1 MIGIKYP
8 IFQGGMAWIADANLA
23 AAVSNGGGLGII
35 SAMNADAEYLRGQIV
50 RARELT
56 DEPFGVNIMLMSPF
70 ADEVAQI
77 AAEEKVKVITT
88 GAGNPTKYMKL
99 WKDAGITVVPV
110 VASCAMAKMVERAG
124 ADAVI
129 AEGQESGGHIGELCT
144 MAMVPQV
151 ADAVSIPVL
160 AAGGIADG
168 RGVAASFMLGAVGV
182 QLGTRFLVARECG
195 VHQNYKDAVLAAGDI
210 STVTTGRRFGGNT
223 CRQLKNKFSRNFT
236 TFEYSAEATPESVAA
251 LGVGALRKAAV
262 EGDKDAGCFLAGQIA
277 GMLNKEQSAEEI
289 VTEICNDAENL
300 LKGATKW
307 LKSE

>member
-56 DEPFGVNIMLMSPF
+56 HEPFGVNIMLMSPF

-223 CRQLKNKFSRNFT
+223 CRQIK
-236 TFEYSAEATPESVAA
+236 ATAESVAM
-251 LGVGALRKAAV
+251 LGAGALRRAAV
-262 EGDKDAGCFLAGQIA
+262 DGDAKNGSLLCGQIA
-277 GMLNKEQSAEEI
+277 GLVNKEQSAAEIIEEI
-289 VTEICNDAENL
+289 FSEAEEL
-300 LKGATKW
+300 LRGTKFAD
-307 LKSE
+307 

>member
-129 AEGQESGGHIGELCT
+129 PADTSESFAPWRWFRRSRMPFRFPCLPPEESPTDAE
-144 MAMVPQV
+144 
-151 ADAVSIPVL
+151 
-160 AAGGIADG
+160 
-168 RGVAASFMLGAVGV
+168 
-182 QLGTRFLVARECG
+182 
-195 VHQNYKDAVLAAGDI
+195 
-210 STVTTGRRFGGNT
+210 
-223 CRQLKNKFSRNFT
+223 
-236 TFEYSAEATPESVAA
+236 
-251 LGVGALRKAAV
+251 LRHRS
-262 EGDKDAGCFLAGQIA
+262 CS
-277 GMLNKEQSAEEI
+277 EQSEFSSEHVSSSRANAEYI
-289 VTEICNDAENL
+289 RITRMPCSPP
-300 LKGATKW
+300 GTYPR
-307 LKSE
+307 

>member
-23 AAVSNGGGLGII
+23 ASVSNGGGLGII

-124 ADAVI
+124 ADA
-129 AEGQESGGHIGELCT
+129 L
-144 MAMVPQV
+144 
-151 ADAVSIPVL
+151 
-160 AAGGIADG
+160 ADG

-223 CRQLKNKFSRNFT
+223 CRQIKNTFSRNFIKE
-236 TFEYSAEATPESVAA
+236 EYSPEATAESVAM
-251 LGVGALRKAAV
+251 LGAGALRRAAV
-262 EGDKDAGCFLAGQIA
+262 DGDAKNGSLLCGQIA
-277 GMLNKEQSAEEI
+277 GLVNKEQSAAEIIEEI
-289 VTEICNDAENL
+289 FSQAEEL
-300 LKGATKW
+300 LRGTKFAD
-307 LKSE
+307 

>member
-1 MIGIKYP
+1 MKTRVTELLGIEQP
-8 IFQGGMAWIADANLA
+8 IIQGAMAWIADANLA

-88 GAGNPTKYMKL
+88 G
-99 WKDAGITVVPV
+99 AGITVVPV

-223 CRQLKNKFSRNFT
+223 CRQIKNTFSRNFIKE
-236 TFEYSAEATPESVAA
+236 EYSPEATAESVAM
-251 LGVGALRKAAV
+251 LGAGALRRAAV
-262 EGDKDAGCFLAGQIA
+262 DGDAKNGSLLCGQIA
-277 GMLNKEQSAEEI
+277 GLVNKEQSAAEIIEEI
-289 VTEICNDAENL
+289 FSEAEEL
-300 LKGATKW
+300 LRGTKFAD
-307 LKSE
+307 

>member
-124 ADAVI
+124 RGYRGGAGIRRTHRRALHHGDGSAGRGCRFDSRACRRRNRRRTRSCGIVH
-129 AEGQESGGHIGELCT
+129 ARSSRSSARNTFPRRARMRSTSELQGCRARRRGHIHGNDGT
-144 MAMVPQV
+144 PP
-151 ADAVSIPVL
+151 AVRSRIP
-160 AAGGIADG
+160 
-168 RGVAASFMLGAVGV
+168 
-182 QLGTRFLVARECG
+182 
-195 VHQNYKDAVLAAGDI
+195 
-210 STVTTGRRFGGNT
+210 
-223 CRQLKNKFSRNFT
+223 SR
-236 TFEYSAEATPESVAA
+236 AI
-251 LGVGALRKAAV
+251 L
-262 EGDKDAGCFLAGQIA
+262 
-277 GMLNKEQSAEEI
+277 
-289 VTEICNDAENL
+289 
-300 LKGATKW
+300 
-307 LKSE
+307 